1 MTGDGFAPYADYLGQ
16 DGRRPLM
23 FLAQEVFWQMV
34 VEGILAPGMD
44 SHNLNL
50 PWFHVTKHGREV
62 LASSEPKPYD
72 PTGYLARLRE
82 RMPNPDPTV
91 IAYLAESL
99 ETFRKNNRVASTVML
114 GIAPSGCSC
123 CSAMRSPVPCRMRGR
138 KRHSPNCSTASR

>member
-1 MTGDGFAPYADYLGQ
+1 MPDGKIPFDARSQDIDAVRQIVFERLRRDASWSQLDMTGDGFAPYVDYFGQ

-62 LASSEPKPYD
+62 LASSEPQPYD
-72 PTGYLARLRE
+72 PTGYLARLRSKP
-82 RMPNPDPTV
+82 R
-91 IAYLAESL
+91 
-99 ETFRKNNRVASTVML
+99 RR
-114 GIAPSGCSC
+114 
-123 CSAMRSPVPCRMRGR
+123 RSEPWLPCRER
-138 KRHSPNCSTASR
+138 KSLS